1 MSVFLKTEEI
11 SQIRQA
17 MDQMQVSRIGN
28 RSEVARI
35 KDDNFKQYFSQ
46 DNFFVWMKCDK
57 TRLLEEMVEGLSVGE
72 SDDFKQ
78 SLLYEIKQREDLS
91 SVVFF
96 PKELQFHIPLDHW
109 GKKLKS
115 QLLSVKNLYLGIIKV
130 HIFNLF
136 FFYHHHYM
144 VMMG

>member
-1 MSVFLKTEEI
+1 M
-11 SQIRQA
+11 IRQA

-46 DNFFVWMKCDK
+46 DNFFVWTKCDK
-57 TRLLEEMVEGLSVGE
+57 TRLLEEMAEGLSVGE

-91 SVVFF
+91 SVVFSQRVAV
-96 PKELQFHIPLDHW
+96 PHPIRPLGKEV
-109 GKKLKS
+109 KV
-115 QLLSVKNLYLGIIKV
+115 LSCYLSRTYILG
-130 HIFNLF
+130 
-136 FFYHHHYM
+136 
-144 VMMG
+144 